1 MAQMG
6 HNATW
11 GLGMRLP
18 AALLHE
24 QRLLIL
30 HVKVVC
36 GCTVYST
43 STRGTPVSRTQSSYY
58 YTKLKRCIPTENSP
72 LNTEKFATRGE
83 SWLKCCHV
91 VASLH
96 LVLLVL

>member
-11 GLGMRLP
+11 GLGMRLQ
-18 AALLHE
+18 AVLLHE
-24 QRLLIL
+24 QGLLISL

-43 STRGTPVSRTQSSYY
+43 STRGTPVSHTQS
-58 YTKLKRCIPTENSP
+58 
-72 LNTEKFATRGE
+72 
-83 SWLKCCHV
+83 
-91 VASLH
+91 
-96 LVLLVL
+96 

>member
-58 YTKLKRCIPTENSP
+58 YTKLKRKIYS
-72 LNTEKFATRGE
+72 
-83 SWLKCCHV
+83 HV
-91 VASLH
+91 FPQKTH
-96 LVLLVL
+96 H